1 MRSCYM
7 QRRRCSHTSHLA
19 LWAESLVAWDL
30 EYRDACP
37 IIKKHLLM
45 TLKKA
50 VRMHFIA
57 YHCISLHFIAFL
69 HLLNVQTSANKP
81 FRSTP
86 GRTYV
91 SGEDWRKELLLLD
104 LLAVR
109 GRDRAPRNIK
119 IISKCPR
126 FMVIMTGFFPTVV
139 ADFQATA
146 HLEMYWQW
154 S

>member
-1 MRSCYM
+1 MGSGVQGRLP
-7 QRRRCSHTSHLA
+7 HHKETSPH
-19 LWAESLVAWDL
+19 DL
-30 EYRDACP
+30 EKSRA
-37 IIKKHLLM
+37 H
-45 TLKKA
+45 A
-50 VRMHFIA
+50 F
-57 YHCISLHFIAFL
+57 HCISLHFIAFL

>member
-1 MRSCYM
+1 MGSGVQGRLP
-7 QRRRCSHTSHLA
+7 HHKETSPH
-19 LWAESLVAWDL
+19 DL
-30 EYRDACP
+30 EKSRA
-37 IIKKHLLM
+37 H
-45 TLKKA
+45 A
-50 VRMHFIA
+50 F
-57 YHCISLHFIAFL
+57 HCISLHFFIFRTCK
-69 HLLNVQTSANKP
+69 HQQTNLSD
-81 FRSTP
+81 TP

>member
-57 YHCISLHFIAFL
+57 FHCISLHFFIFWTCK
-69 HLLNVQTSANKP
+69 HQQTNLSD
-81 FRSTP
+81 TP